1 MAIES
6 EIDRVVA
13 GKKGVTV
20 VVSRTVF
27 PGKEKEYEDWARR
40 LVGAATESAG
50 LVGVTML
57 VPEPGKS
64 GLRHVVMY
72 FQDEKTMHQWETS
85 YTRQKLSHEA
95 DAFSRRVRQEAT
107 GLETWF
113 SIPDCPQ
120 LEVPKP
126 WKMAVV
132 TFLAVFALSIGILR
146 LLKWMFPGMNFYLE
160 GFLVAFILVGL
171 LTWIVMPF
179 LSRHVFR
186 GWLHR

>member
-1 MAIES
+1 
-6 EIDRVVA
+6 
-13 GKKGVTV
+13 
-20 VVSRTVF
+20 
-27 PGKEKEYEDWARR
+27 
-40 LVGAATESAG
+40 
-50 LVGVTML
+50 
-57 VPEPGKS
+57 
-64 GLRHVVMY
+64 
-72 FQDEKTMHQWETS
+72 
-85 YTRQKLSHEA
+85 
-95 DAFSRRVRQEAT
+95 VRQEAT

-160 GFLVAFILVGL
+160 GFLVAFLLVGI

-186 GWLHR
+186 KWLHR